1 MEFTTRSTTTALSTT
16 PLFQDDERIRLLF
29 AHIKSMVNDCFH
41 SLYEVVCTQFVEPRE
56 QRERFAKGL
65 QFVCDEM
72 RQNHNYSEIT
82 RAVTSFPSIDKN
94 YKKAMHRFIEHTL
107 GPNALQRQHVA
118 RIECR
123 TFEAFLFELYRRVA
137 ASVEMRTCRYFT
149 MTYSE
154 QEVFLKDVLRMTM
167 SACVTVIDN
176 ANANANASANAP
188 TLRPDDSV
196 SNIFHFAGGNR
207 APPTPEEVQRSFERA
222 ASSSSSS
229 SRSPSIAAAAASVA
243 TAKAAAAPATTT
255 KTKTKTKTRSR
266 LLIVNEEEDEEKE
279 DKNTSFSTSSSLST
293 LIRRRQPQTP
303 THAYAATQQQ
313 QQQKNRRRFTDDDD
327 DDDKQPPPPPPP
339 PSSRARSC
347 KSRSSSN
354 TKEFEIGV
362 YSAAAAGAAGAAP
375 STTTSRRS
383 RNTTTTT
390 SRVNSPASSSVT
402 SSAAASRIPLNLE
415 TDLSVMLSRSTANN
429 IEAAASELVF
439 LR

>member
-1 MEFTTRSTTTALSTT
+1 MEFTNSTTRSAAALSTT

-29 AHIKSMVNDCFH
+29 AHVKSMVNDCFH
-41 SLYEVVCTQFVEPRE
+41 SLYDVVCTQFVEPRE
-56 QRERFAKGL
+56 QRERFVKGL

-82 RAVTSFPSIDKN
+82 RAVTSFPTIDKN

-107 GPNALQRQHVA
+107 GPRCNA

-176 ANANANASANAP
+176 ANANANANAS

-207 APPTPEEVQRSFERA
+207 APPTPEEVQRSFERT
-222 ASSSSSS
+222 
-229 SRSPSIAAAAASVA
+229 RTPSIAAAAASVA
-243 TAKAAAAPATTT
+243 TKTTTT
-255 KTKTKTKTRSR
+255 KRSSSSSSR
-266 LLIVNEEEDEEKE
+266 LLIVDEDEDEDDGDE
-279 DKNTSFSTSSSLST
+279 DKKDTNGDGGAASSSLST
-293 LIRRRQPQTP
+293 LIRQSQRSHQQRSHPRSQPPTTP
-303 THAYAATQQQ
+303 THAYAT
-313 QQQKNRRRFTDDDD
+313 RRSVVKDTSDDDD
-327 DDDKQPPPPPPP
+327 DDQTSPPPPPPP
-339 PSSRARSC
+339 PSTAAPSRRRRSG
-347 KSRSSSN
+347 SGSG

-362 YSAAAAGAAGAAP
+362 YPPDDDGNAPRHHSSSSSSSSCKRSTAA
-375 STTTSRRS
+375 SRRS
-383 RNTTTTT
+383 KNT
-390 SRVNSPASSSVT
+390 SSSF
-402 SSAAASRIPLNLE
+402 SQDRSRIPLNLE
-415 TDLSVMLSRSTANN
+415 TDLSVVLSRTPA
-429 IEAAASELVF
+429 EAAASELVF
-439 LR
+439 LH